1 LVTDQATRLHG
12 ERSPI
17 LDIGAKTL
25 SSGGE
30 WLYDEGRRLRC
41 QVLEH
46 VDAWGQTAVRVW
58 YPEAQTILLVAPEQL
73 KPVEDLRTSPQEIAY
88 IAAAAKIAD
97 ALDEN
102 TLLAPIE
109 SSVIPLPHQISA
121 LLKAVSSDRVRLLL
135 ADEVGLGKT
144 IEAGLIVK
152 ELKLRGLIKRV
163 LVVAPK
169 GLVSQWAAEMCTHFG
184 EEFRLLLPSDFPAFR
199 RVAGQDNVWK
209 VYDQIICTMD
219 SVKPIDSRRGWSKD
233 QVAEHNRDRFE
244 DLLAANWDL
253 IVIDEAHRLG
263 GATDEVARFK
273 LGQGLAEAAPYL
285 LLLTATPHQG
295 KTDAFHRLI
304 SLLDKTAFPDPG
316 SVTRD
321 RLETYLVR
329 TEKRKAI
336 DAQGNPLFKPRRTQ
350 LEPVHWNDRHL
361 LQRQLYEAISEYVR
375 IGYNQAIREKKNYVG
390 FLLILMQ
397 RLVTSSTRAIR
408 TTLERRLE
416 MLEAPEEQLSLFPPG
431 FDDEWSE
438 MDGQEQIDMLLRM
451 RTKALRNERAE
462 VQLLL
467 DLAKRTEATTADAK
481 AEALLDWIYRLQQE
495 ESDPDLKVL
504 LFTEFVPS
512 QEMLREFLTDRGF
525 RVACLNGSM
534 DMDARKQVLQA
545 FAGDVRILISTD
557 AGGEGLNLQF
567 CHVVINYDIPWNPM
581 RLEQRIGRVDRIGQA
596 HVVRAMNFVL
606 QDTVEFRVREVLE
619 EKLAVILREFG
630 VDKTGDVLD
639 SADAG
644 ELFDELYR
652 DAILDPV
659 CVESKVDSLLT
670 KVRTQAEGMHRS
682 TSLFAQTSALSSAEA
697 QRLLGHPLPFWVERM
712 TVNYLEIAGGTAERS
727 SAGWKLCWP
736 DGTVTLSAVFTL
748 AETVRHP
755 AAAHLTL
762 EEPRV
767 RAITTRMPRF
777 VPGQPMPCIQLTGL
791 PGEIRGFWSLWTVGV
806 RSAEGGRER
815 VLSLFVHDDGRVLS
829 PTARHI
835 WTLLLEQTPNPYG
848 YLSGAESASAFAEA
862 TAAAERQGHPLYE
875 ELLRFHHDR
884 LERERENRRYG
895 FETRRRAIE
904 RIGLAPV
911 RQHRLNQLLKEE
923 MEWGGESE
931 SRCHVHPELTPRL
944 ILRVEGLGNA

>member
-1 LVTDQATRLHG
+1 MSLSDQ
-12 ERSPI
+12 
-17 LDIGAKTL
+17 DGA
-25 SSGGE
+25 
-30 WLYDEGRRLRC
+30 WVFDVVRHLRC
-41 QVLEH
+41 RVLEH
-46 VDAWGQTAVRVW
+46 VNIWGQMAVRVW
-58 YPEAQTILLVAPEQL
+58 YPEAQTILLVASGQL
-73 KPVEDLRTSPQEIAY
+73 KPVEDLRTGPHEIAY
-88 IAAAAKIAD
+88 ITAAAKVAD
-97 ALDEN
+97 ALEEN

-109 SSVIPLPHQISA
+109 SSVIPLPHQILA

-144 IEAGLIVK
+144 IEAGLIIK
-152 ELKLRGLIKRV
+152 ELKLRGLIRRV

-169 GLVSQWAAEMCTHFG
+169 GLVSQWAAEMRTHFG

-209 VYDQIICTMD
+209 MYDQIICPMD
-219 SVKPIDSRRGWSKD
+219 AVKPIDNRRGWSKE
-233 QVAEHNRDRFE
+233 QLAEYNRDRFE

-263 GATDEVARFK
+263 GMTDQVARFR
-273 LGQGLAEAAPYL
+273 LGQGLAESAPYL

-295 KTDAFHRLI
+295 KTDSFHRLV
-304 SLLDKTAFPDPG
+304 SLLDKAAFPDPG
-316 SVTRD
+316 SVSRE
-321 RLETYLVR
+321 RLEPYLVR

-350 LEPVHWNDRHL
+350 LEPVHWSDRHL

-416 MLEAPEEQLSLFPPG
+416 MLQAPEEQLSLFPPG
-431 FDDEWSE
+431 FDDEWPD
-438 MDGQEQIDMLLRM
+438 MDGQEQIEMLLRM

-512 QEMLREFLTDRGF
+512 QEMLRDFLTERGF
-525 RVACLNGSM
+525 TVACLNGSM
-534 DMDARKQVLQA
+534 DLEARKQVLQA
-545 FAGDVRILISTD
+545 FAGDVRILVSTD

-567 CHVVINYDIPWNPM
+567 CHVVVNFDIPWNPM
-581 RLEQRIGRVDRIGQA
+581 RLEQRIGRVDRIGQG
-596 HVVRAMNFVL
+596 HVVRALNLVL
-606 QDTVEFRVREVLE
+606 EDTVEFRVREVLE

-644 ELFDELYR
+644 EIFDELYR
-652 DAILDPV
+652 DVILDPAA
-659 CVESKVDSLLT
+659 VESKVDSLLA
-670 KVRTQAEGMHRS
+670 KVRAQAEAMRRS
-682 TSLFAQTSALSSAEA
+682 TTLLAQTAALSPAEA

-712 TVNYLEIAGGTAERS
+712 TVNYIESAGGAAEKAR
-727 SAGWKLCWP
+727 AGWKLRWP
-736 DGTVTLSAVFTL
+736 DGTVMPSAVFTL
-748 AETVRHP
+748 ADAERYP
-755 AAAHLTL
+755 AAIHLTL
-762 EEPRV
+762 EGPRI
-767 RAITTRMPRF
+767 RGIATRVPRF
-777 VPGQPMPCIQLTGL
+777 VPGQPVPCLEVTDL
-791 PGEIRGFWSLWTVGV
+791 SWEIRGVWSLWTVAI
-806 RSAEGGRER
+806 RSAEWSKER
-815 VLSLFVHDDGRVLS
+815 ILALFVHDDGRVLS

-835 WTLLLEQTPNPYG
+835 WALLLEQMPGPGRYLDYG
-848 YLSGAESASAFAEA
+848 ESARVFAEV

-875 ELLRFHHDR
+875 ELLRFHRGR
-884 LERERENRRYG
+884 LERERRNKDHA
-895 FETRRRAIE
+895 FEARRRAIE
-904 RIGLAPV
+904 RIGLAAV
-911 RQHRLNQLLKEE
+911 RQHRLNELAKEE
-923 MEWGGESE
+923 TAWNLESE
-931 SRCHVHPELTPRL
+931 SRAHVHPDLIPRL
-944 ILRVEGLGNA
+944 ILRLEGLGNA

>member
-1 LVTDQATRLHG
+1 MQL
-12 ERSPI
+12 
-17 LDIGAKTL
+17 
-25 SSGGE
+25 SGGE
-30 WLYDEGRRLRC
+30 WFYDEGRRLRC
-41 QVLEH
+41 RVLEH
-46 VDAWGQTAVRVW
+46 VDTWGQKAVRVW
-58 YPEAQTILLVAPEQL
+58 YPEAQAILLVAPEQL
-73 KPVEDLRTSPQEIAY
+73 RPVGDLRTSPQEIAY
-88 IAAAAKIAD
+88 ITAAAKVAD
-97 ALDEN
+97 ALEEN

-109 SSVIPLPHQISA
+109 SSVIPLPHQILA

-144 IEAGLIVK
+144 IEAGLIIK
-152 ELKLRGLIKRV
+152 ELKLRGLIRRV

-169 GLVSQWAAEMCTHFG
+169 GLVSQWAAEMRTHFG

-209 VYDQIICTMD
+209 MYDQIICPMD
-219 SVKPIDSRRGWSKD
+219 AVKPIDNRRGWSKE
-233 QVAEHNRDRFE
+233 QLAEYNRDRFE

-263 GATDEVARFK
+263 GMTDQVARFR

-295 KTDAFHRLI
+295 KTDSFHRLV

-316 SVTRD
+316 SVSRE
-321 RLETYLVR
+321 RLEPYLVR
-329 TEKRKAI
+329 TEKRRAI

-350 LEPVHWNDRHL
+350 LEPVHWSDRHL

-416 MLEAPEEQLSLFPPG
+416 MLQAPEEQLSLFPPG
-431 FDDEWSE
+431 FDDEWPD
-438 MDGQEQIDMLLRM
+438 MDGQEQIEMLLRM

-512 QEMLREFLTDRGF
+512 QEMLRDFLAERGF
-525 RVACLNGSM
+525 SVACLNGSM
-534 DMDARKQVLQA
+534 DLDARKQVLQA
-545 FAGDVRILISTD
+545 FAGDVRILVSTD

-567 CHVVINYDIPWNPM
+567 CHVVVNFDIPWNPM
-581 RLEQRIGRVDRIGQA
+581 RLEQRIGRVDRIGQGR
-596 HVVRAMNFVL
+596 VVRALNLVL
-606 QDTVEFRVREVLE
+606 EDTVEFRVREVLE

-644 ELFDELYR
+644 EIFDELYR
-652 DAILDPV
+652 DAIMNPAD
-659 CVESKVDSLLT
+659 VESKVESVLT
-670 KVRTQAEGMHRS
+670 KVRAQADAMRRS
-682 TSLFAQTSALSSAEA
+682 TSLLAQTEGLSPSEA
-697 QRLLGHPLPFWVERM
+697 QRLLGHPLPYWVERM
-712 TVNYLEIAGGTAERS
+712 TVNYLENAGGAAEK
-727 SAGWKLCWP
+727 AKGGWKLRWP
-736 DGTVTLSAVFTL
+736 DGTTTPSAVFTL
-748 AETVRHP
+748 ADAESQP

-762 EEPRV
+762 EEPRI
-767 RAITTRMPRF
+767 RGIATRVPRF
-777 VPGQPMPCIQLTGL
+777 VPGQPIPSIEVTGI
-791 PGEIRGFWSLWTVGV
+791 PWEIRGYWSLWTVAI
-806 RSAEGGRER
+806 RSAEWCKER
-815 VLSLFVHDDGRVLS
+815 VLPLFLHDDGRVLA
-829 PTARHI
+829 PTARHL
-835 WTLLLEQTPNPYG
+835 WSLLLEQMPSPG
-848 YLSGAESASAFAEA
+848 RYLDGGESTRIFAEV
-862 TAAAERQGHPLYE
+862 TSAAERYGHPLYE
-875 ELLRFHHDR
+875 ELLRFHQGR
-884 LERERENRRYG
+884 LGRERENKRHA
-895 FETRRRAIE
+895 FDVRRRAIE
-904 RIGLAPV
+904 RIGLPAV
-911 RQHRLNQLLKEE
+911 RQHRLNELAKEE
-923 MEWGGESE
+923 AAWNLESE
-931 SRCHVHPELTPRL
+931 SRAHVHPDLIPRL

>member
-1 LVTDQATRLHG
+1 MQ
-12 ERSPI
+12 
-17 LDIGAKTL
+17 L
-25 SSGGE
+25 SDGE

-41 QVLEH
+41 RVLEL
-46 VDAWGQTAVRVW
+46 VDTWGQTAVRVW
-58 YPEAQTILLVAPEQL
+58 YPEAQTILLVAAEQL
-73 KPVEDLRTSPQEIAY
+73 KPVEDLRTSAKEIAY
-88 IAAAAKIAD
+88 ITAAAKVAD

-109 SSVIPLPHQISA
+109 SAVIPLPHQILA

-144 IEAGLIVK
+144 IEAGLIIK
-152 ELKLRGLIKRV
+152 EMKLRGLIRRV

-169 GLVSQWAAEMCTHFG
+169 GLVSQWAAEMRTHFG

-209 VYDQIICTMD
+209 MYDQIICPMD
-219 SVKPIDSRRGWSKD
+219 AVKPIDSRRGWSKE
-233 QVAEHNRDRFE
+233 QLAEYNRDRFE

-253 IVIDEAHRLG
+253 IVIDEAHRMG
-263 GATDEVARFK
+263 GMTDQVARFR

-316 SVTRD
+316 SVSRE
-321 RLETYLVR
+321 RLEPYLVR
-329 TEKRKAI
+329 TEKRNAI

-350 LEPVHWNDRHL
+350 LEPVHWNDRHV

-416 MLEAPEEQLSLFPPG
+416 MLQAPEEQLSLFPPG
-431 FDDEWSE
+431 FDDEWPE
-438 MDGQEQIDMLLRM
+438 MDGQEQIEMLLRM

-467 DLAKRTEATTADAK
+467 NLAKRTEATAADAK

-512 QEMLREFLTDRGF
+512 QEMLRDFLADRGF
-525 RVACLNGSM
+525 SVACLNGSM
-534 DMDARKQVLQA
+534 DLDARKQVLQA
-545 FAGDVRILISTD
+545 FAGDVRILVSTD

-567 CHVVINYDIPWNPM
+567 CHVVVNFDIPWNPM
-581 RLEQRIGRVDRIGQA
+581 RLEQRIGRVDRIGQS
-596 HVVRAMNFVL
+596 HVVRALNLVL
-606 QDTVEFRVREVLE
+606 EDTVEFRVREVLE

-644 ELFDELYR
+644 EIFDELYR
-652 DAILDPV
+652 DAIVNPGDV
-659 CVESKVDSLLT
+659 EGKVESVLT
-670 KVRTQAEGMHRS
+670 KVRAQADAMRRN
-682 TSLFAQTSALSSAEA
+682 TSLFAQTAALSPSEA
-697 QRLLGHPLPFWVERM
+697 QRLLGHPLPYWVERM
-712 TVNYLEIAGGTAERS
+712 TANYLESTGGKAEKAK
-727 SAGWKLCWP
+727 AGWKLRWP
-736 DGTVTLSAVFTL
+736 DATTTPSAVFTL
-748 AETVRHP
+748 ADAQSQP
-755 AAAHLTL
+755 AAVHLTL
-762 EEPRV
+762 EEPRIRGIAARV
-767 RAITTRMPRF
+767 PRF
-777 VPGQPMPCIQLTGL
+777 VPGQPIALVAVNGVAL
-791 PGEIRGFWSLWTVGV
+791 EIRGYWSLWTVAI
-806 RSAEGGRER
+806 RSAEWSRER
-815 VLSLFVHDDGRVLS
+815 ILSVFLHDDGRTLS

-835 WTLLLEQTPNPYG
+835 WTLLLEQTPSPG
-848 YLSGAESASAFAEA
+848 RYLDGEESNRVFLAV
-862 TAAAERQGHPLYE
+862 TTAAERNGHPIYE
-875 ELLRFHHDR
+875 ELLQFHHKR
-884 LERERENRRYG
+884 LKREKENKRYS
-895 FETRRRAIE
+895 FEARRRAIE
-904 RIGLAPV
+904 RIGLPAV
-911 RQHRLNQLLKEE
+911 RRKRKSNPIYLETWK
-923 MEWGGESE
+923 
-931 SRCHVHPELTPRL
+931 
-944 ILRVEGLGNA
+944 A

>member
-1 LVTDQATRLHG
+1 MQL
-12 ERSPI
+12 
-17 LDIGAKTL
+17 
-25 SSGGE
+25 SGGE
-30 WLYDEGRRLRC
+30 WFYDEGRRLRC
-41 QVLEH
+41 RVLEH
-46 VDAWGQTAVRVW
+46 VDTWGQKAVRVW
-58 YPEAQTILLVAPEQL
+58 YPEAQAILLVAPEQL
-73 KPVEDLRTSPQEIAY
+73 RPVGDLRTSPQEIAY
-88 IAAAAKIAD
+88 ITAAAKVAD
-97 ALDEN
+97 ALEEN

-109 SSVIPLPHQISA
+109 SSVIPLPHQILA

-144 IEAGLIVK
+144 IEAGLIIK
-152 ELKLRGLIKRV
+152 ELKLRGLIRRV

-169 GLVSQWAAEMCTHFG
+169 GLVSQWAAEMRTHFG

-209 VYDQIICTMD
+209 MYDQIICPMD
-219 SVKPIDSRRGWSKD
+219 AVKPIDNRRGWSKE
-233 QVAEHNRDRFE
+233 QLAEYNRDRFE

-263 GATDEVARFK
+263 GMTDQVARFR

-295 KTDAFHRLI
+295 KTDSFHRLV

-316 SVTRD
+316 SVSRE
-321 RLETYLVR
+321 RLEPYLVR
-329 TEKRKAI
+329 TEKRRAI

-416 MLEAPEEQLSLFPPG
+416 MLQAPEEQLSLFPPG
-431 FDDEWSE
+431 FDDEWPD
-438 MDGQEQIDMLLRM
+438 MDGQEQIEMLLRM

-512 QEMLREFLTDRGF
+512 QEMLRDFLAERGF
-525 RVACLNGSM
+525 SVACLNGSM
-534 DMDARKQVLQA
+534 DLDARKQVLQA
-545 FAGDVRILISTD
+545 FAGDVRILVSTD

-567 CHVVINYDIPWNPM
+567 CHVVVNFDIPWNPM
-581 RLEQRIGRVDRIGQA
+581 RLEQRIGRVDRIGQGR
-596 HVVRAMNFVL
+596 VVRALNLVL
-606 QDTVEFRVREVLE
+606 EDTVEFRVREILE

-644 ELFDELYR
+644 EIFDELYR
-652 DAILDPV
+652 DAIINPAD
-659 CVESKVDSLLT
+659 VESKVESVLT
-670 KVRTQAEGMHRS
+670 KVRAQADAMRRS
-682 TSLFAQTSALSSAEA
+682 TSLLAQTEGLSPSEA
-697 QRLLGHPLPFWVERM
+697 QRLLGHPLPYWVERM
-712 TVNYLEIAGGTAERS
+712 TVNYLENAGGAAEKAK
-727 SAGWKLCWP
+727 AGWKLRWP
-736 DGTVTLSAVFTL
+736 DGSTTQSAVFTL
-748 AETVRHP
+748 ADAESQP

-762 EEPRV
+762 EEPRI
-767 RAITTRMPRF
+767 RGIATRVPRF
-777 VPGQPMPCIQLTGL
+777 VLGQPIPSIEVTGI
-791 PGEIRGFWSLWTVGV
+791 PWEIRGYWSLWTVAI
-806 RSAEGGRER
+806 RSAEWCKER
-815 VLSLFVHDDGRVLS
+815 VLPLFLHDDGRVLA
-829 PTARHI
+829 PTARHL
-835 WTLLLEQTPNPYG
+835 WSLLLEQMPSPG
-848 YLSGAESASAFAEA
+848 RYLDGGESTRIFAEV
-862 TAAAERQGHPLYE
+862 TSAAERYGHPLYE
-875 ELLRFHHDR
+875 ELLRFHQGR
-884 LERERENRRYG
+884 LGRERENKRHA
-895 FETRRRAIE
+895 FDVRRRAIE
-904 RIGLAPV
+904 RIGLPAV
-911 RQHRLNQLLKEE
+911 RQHRLNELAKEE
-923 MEWGGESE
+923 TAWNLESE
-931 SRCHVHPELTPRL
+931 SRAHVHPDLIPRL